1 MEPFSLENRVD
12 GLIEARIFRLPDL
25 ETADSYAMT
34 LADLATRL
42 SARHAPV
49 LCADHRP
56 VVIYRQEVADRLA
69 ALFAA
74 MNSRLTRVAV
84 VVSRSNATLAM
95 QLERIVR
102 EAKYPS
108 RRVFYEAN
116 EAAVFLAAA
125 IAPAAAERSR
135 SFLREWSAR
144 TTDSPSKS

>member
-56 VVIYRQEVADRLA
+56 
-69 ALFAA
+69 
-74 MNSRLTRVAV
+74 SRLTRVAV